1 MSESEN
7 NSGYIS
13 EDITEKILNKTF
25 FQDFVFRSPKKK
37 DKNNKELADVVVCF
51 DDVILVVQ
59 IKKQF
64 SKKDPVKWSEKN
76 ITKAVSQVTGA
87 VNSINEK
94 EIDSLS
100 NDRIGKID
108 LCRSKYKYIYGLV
121 IIDQES
127 KPYDVSEYVKEAQ
140 EKYKVAI
147 QIMSLKDFYNVCR
160 VFCTAE
166 EFFHYYE
173 LKDSIEGSKNVKI
186 QDEAA
191 FVYYLVNNFSDLSC
205 SFALSR
211 CGVPQDKNDFMV
223 AQEFYKKRLI
233 DNNED
238 EYKYS
243 LIIDM
248 LIERMHKIGGGAEEY
263 KKKKE
268 NDNIAIGYSEVAH
281 ELAKTARMTRIIHG
295 KEIFK
300 RLEMCRKNPE
310 AEPSFTIESQSRET
324 AYFYYFPKYQRTPE
338 EIFDFIRF
346 YGVKKIKE
354 SQGIKTVIC
363 SAIQND
369 PQFNERYFFAM
380 VKGETN
386 AKKQ

>member
-1 MSESEN
+1 MSEFEN

-25 FQDFVFRSPKKK
+25 FQDFVFRSPKKE

-59 IKKQF
+59 IKKQI

-121 IIDQES
+121 IVDQES
-127 KPYDVSEYVKEAQ
+127 EPYDVSEYVKEAQ
-140 EKYKVAI
+140 EKYKVSI
-147 QIMSLKDFYNVCR
+147 QIMSLRDFTNVCR
-160 VFCTAE
+160 VFDTAE

-173 LKDSIEGSKNVKI
+173 MRNSIGGSKKVKI

-191 FVYYLVNNFSDLSC
+191 FVYSLVNNFSDLSC
-205 SFALSR
+205 NFALSK
-211 CGVPQDKNDFMV
+211 CGAPQDKKDFMV
-223 AQEFYKKRLI
+223 EQEFYRKKI
-233 DNNED
+233 YGEVIED
-238 EYKYS
+238 YYLS
-243 LIIDM
+243 FIVDTLV
-248 LIERMHKIGGGAEEY
+248 ERMHRTGGNAEEY
-263 KKKKE
+263 KE
-268 NDNIAIGYSEVAH
+268 VNNGFNIITGYGAVAH
-281 ELAKTARMTRIIHG
+281 ELAKTGRMTRIIHG
-295 KEIFK
+295 KEIFI
-300 RLEMCRKNPE
+300 RLEMCRENPE
-310 AEPSFTIESQSRET
+310 EEPSFTIESQSRAT
-324 AYFYYFPKYQRTPE
+324 AYFYYFPKYQKTPE
-338 EIFDFIRF
+338 EIFDFIGI

-354 SQGIKTVIC
+354 SPDIKTVIC

-369 PQFNERYFFAM
+369 PQFNERYFFVM
-380 VKGETN
+380 VKREMIN
-386 AKKQ
+386 V